1 MRKIWLII
9 TLFPIV
15 CNAQEALSDHQLAA
29 YYVKSESANKS
40 IVTIA
45 NKIFQGRRVK
55 DKDLIEFHNA
65 TSSIQYYYSLE
76 RKKLRSKCEIMGSR
90 YNAAVALL
98 DSLTQQYENEL
109 ARNENSDI
117 TNEFVEKYF
126 RPIACSEHLDLRDI
140 ISFSDLSRMY
150 YTANLGYLKNYSL
163 TEAPSLDPRPDW
175 TIHFEENEQL
185 RDSCIHAFK
194 SRDFEEISK
203 DMFARTL
210 EMVKQINFQHRK
222 NILIESGE
230 WDAYKR
236 KVAQAS
242 EYIKSLNISSKGEYV
257 IDYSRLPRE
266 IYKITI
272 PYILKDGKAII
283 HGTATERHFEK
294 QVANPIPAKAAMTTY
309 DYTKSA
315 VYEMGKLVSQTS
327 EGNITYWQ
335 INPEHYKIK
344 NYEKRM
350 QTIRNSPVIIAYSE
364 KASADLDATLNRGF
378 IAREVPDEILISRY
392 AFGSISFD
400 TFKAEIQR
408 PYFPWGTD

>member
-126 RPIACSEHLDLRDI
+126 RPIA
-140 ISFSDLSRMY
+140 
-150 YTANLGYLKNYSL
+150 
-163 TEAPSLDPRPDW
+163 
-175 TIHFEENEQL
+175 
-185 RDSCIHAFK
+185 
-194 SRDFEEISK
+194 
-203 DMFARTL
+203 
-210 EMVKQINFQHRK
+210 
-222 NILIESGE
+222 
-230 WDAYKR
+230 
-236 KVAQAS
+236 
-242 EYIKSLNISSKGEYV
+242 
-257 IDYSRLPRE
+257 
-266 IYKITI
+266 
-272 PYILKDGKAII
+272 
-283 HGTATERHFEK
+283 
-294 QVANPIPAKAAMTTY
+294 
-309 DYTKSA
+309 
-315 VYEMGKLVSQTS
+315 
-327 EGNITYWQ
+327 
-335 INPEHYKIK
+335 
-344 NYEKRM
+344 
-350 QTIRNSPVIIAYSE
+350 
-364 KASADLDATLNRGF
+364 
-378 IAREVPDEILISRY
+378 
-392 AFGSISFD
+392 
-400 TFKAEIQR
+400 
-408 PYFPWGTD
+408 